1 MDNFE
6 IIHTWEYYERIVFLT
21 KIFDKY
27 QIFYRSSGLAGF
39 GTKGEVFP
47 ILLLKD
53 NYGTSP
59 DGFGEY
65 NAVGWLPKLY
75 FYKGKFQEYRYK
87 RRNEFPTVMHKYLD
101 FLEGIKTYPKST
113 SNPKIINEYCK
124 KFIKSKE
131 DYVDWDNINNNK
143 EEKK

>member
-6 IIHTWEYYERIVFLT
+6 IIRTWEYYERIVFLT
-21 KIFDKY
+21 KLSGKY

-53 NYGTSP
+53 DYATSP
-59 DGFGEY
+59 DGFGKW
-65 NAVGWLPKLY
+65 NPIGWLPKLY
-75 FYKGKFQEYRYK
+75 FFEGMFQEYRYK
-87 RRNEFPTVMHKYLD
+87 KREEFPSNMHKYLD

-113 SNPKIINEYCK
+113 NDPKIINEYCK

-131 DYVDWDNINNNK
+131 DYVDWKYLQN
-143 EEKK
+143 